1 MDEICLTEWEKIP
14 HYVRVRELCISLRQQ
29 HISGLLSGKEIC
41 QLHHSALR
49 LLAPT
54 LANCFFLQFLCKI
67 QGHATKIR
75 QFIDFFN
82 YFDANYVPEV
92 RYKALK
98 IIVHASG
105 LTGNDVAEQLFSPL
119 CTLSRVICTEIVTLR
134 LDFFDCSP
142 SLDFVLPT
150 PALINRLCLSS
161 DDDSNSP
168 ANTHLQTM
176 HQSAAEQHRQ
186 FYLTIST
193 HFHKTPP
200 PPHPHMHMHLKL
212 PQIERNIE
220 AVILIDY

>member
-29 HISGLLSGKEIC
+29 NISALMSGNEIC
-41 QLHHSALR
+41 QLHQSALS

-54 LANCFFLQFLCKI
+54 LVNCFSLQFLCKI

-119 CTLSRVICTEIVTLR
+119 CTLSRVICTEVVTLR
-134 LDFFDCSP
+134 LDFFDCSS

-161 DDDSNSP
+161 DNYSNSP
-168 ANTHLQTM
+168 ANTHLQTV
-176 HQSAAEQHRQ
+176 HQSAADEQQHRQ

-193 HFHKTPP
+193 HFHTI
-200 PPHPHMHMHLKL
+200 PPHPHVKL
-212 PQIERNIE
+212 ELPKIETNVE
-220 AVILIDY
+220 AVIFN